1 MKDIGVR
8 LARQRLLRYRVP
20 TPDGLRW
27 RRWVMLGVAAWGL
40 WALFLSDH
48 SVLKLLRLKSDRDRL
63 AVQAAQAQLAYDDAR
78 ERVPD
83 EKLTDAQAERILR
96 ERHNYARDG
105 EIVYVIGRDTTR
117 APSQ

>member
-20 TPDGLRW
+20 TPEGARW

-48 SVLKLLRLKSDRDRL
+48 SVLKLLKLKSDRDRL
-63 AVQAAQAQLAYDDAR
+63 GVQAAEAQLAYDDAK

-96 ERHNYARDG
+96 ERHNYAKDG

-117 APSQ
+117 ARSQ

>member
-20 TPDGLRW
+20 TPDSVRW
-27 RRWVMLGVAAWGL
+27 RQWMMFGVAAWGL
-40 WALFLSDH
+40 WALFFSDH
-48 SVLKLLRLKSDRDRL
+48 SVLKVLRLKSDRDRL
-63 AVQAAQAQLAYDDAR
+63 AVQAAEAELAYGDAK

-83 EKLTDAQAERILR
+83 EKLTDSQAERILR

-105 EIVYVIGRDTTR
+105 EIVYVIGRDTTKAR
-117 APSQ
+117 SQ

>member
-20 TPDGLRW
+20 TPDSVRW
-27 RRWVMLGVAAWGL
+27 RRWLMLGVAAWGL
-40 WALFLSDH
+40 WALFFSDH

-63 AVQAAQAQLAYDDAR
+63 SVQANEAQLAYNDAK

-83 EKLTDAQAERILR
+83 GKLTDNEIARILR
-96 ERHNYARDG
+96 ERHNYAKEG
-105 EIVYVIGRDTTR
+105 EFVYVIGRDTTKAR
-117 APSQ
+117 SQ